1 MSSEQWTRSTVSK
14 KRDKGIIAYG
24 TQEDR
29 DKLALIASLMECSSS
44 EAIIKMIRDKYELI
58 TTGTCNESV

>member
-1 MSSEQWTRSTVSK
+1 MSK

-58 TTGTCNESV
+58 TTGTCNEGV

>member
-1 MSSEQWTRSTVSK
+1 MSSEQWTQSTVSK

-58 TTGTCNESV
+58 TTGTCNEGV